1 MADRLIIT
9 DYFFSISSFFSFFL
23 SFLLSLLKENKGYSF
38 TSAIGKILVQFT
50 PLFSQARVQIWQF
63 EVFHGWKLDLFRI
76 ITPKCSCGFNP
87 GGLQFLPVSGRYP
100 VRLFACYGTSQY
112 NVHPIR
118 TGSTKTF
125 CNTSPWFSKQHYWSA
140 NLQWPCQWMF
150 TLYSWYQN
158 HSARQP
164 LYGIIFA
171 RWNEGW

>member
-9 DYFFSISSFFSFFL
+9 DYFFSISSFFFFSL
-23 SFLLSLLKENKGYSF
+23 NTKTLLKENKGYSF

-63 EVFHGWKLDLFRI
+63 EDFQGWKLDLFRI
-76 ITPKCSCGFNP
+76 ITPTCSCGSM
-87 GGLQFLPVSGRYP
+87 PVSGRNP
-100 VRLFACYGTSQY
+100 VRLFACYGTPQY

-118 TGSTKTF
+118 TGSAKTF
-125 CNTSPWFSKQHYWSA
+125 CKTSPWFSKQHYWSA
-140 NLQWPCQWMF
+140 NLHWPCQWMF
-150 TLYSWYQN
+150 TLCSWYQN